1 MRSRLVIGLLAFV
14 VTTTAQAADPA
25 VLEIAVDSPIRT
37 MPRSFWGL
45 NVNYLLDGPREPSS
59 LSDLSRAIREM
70 GVQVLRYPGG
80 EKSDGV
86 WFSSPPYTRA
96 EPTLIPSSEW
106 PSGDRSL
113 VDPVSGAFL
122 RPPLSFDDFMR
133 VSRETGAAAV
143 IVLPYDVAYGPKTKA
158 PRPGLAELLAHA
170 RAWAAYAKRHRFPV
184 KAWALGNES
193 YLRLSYNGAA
203 AAADYARDLRAFAKA
218 IRSVDP
224 DARIAANGPENAS
237 TVGSVDK
244 AAGRRG
250 AWWKTVLN
258 SAGDVIDFV
267 DIHSYPVYG
276 WGSFDAYAKRPITLR
291 AELAS
296 VRQALR
302 RWARPADAA
311 RIRILLSEVNSA
323 DWSGHPRNTGWS
335 HRSSFGHGLVLAE
348 ILAIAAC
355 EPLLESAIVWNT
367 RWLHNAGSPQLWD
380 AIGTRNTLLPTGHA
394 LRLVSRLLR
403 GTLFPVRN
411 TPQGVFALAA
421 REGTTTRLLL
431 INRTRSP
438 VRIALGGSVRGSA
451 RRVAVWTA
459 GWDGI
464 GGKGRLN
471 EKVGEEAETRQ
482 FVLPGRSATGI
493 ESTSAR

>member
-1 MRSRLVIGLLAFV
+1 MRVRLIGLLALAI
-14 VTTTAQAADPA
+14 TSSAHAAEPA
-25 VLEIAVDSPIRT
+25 VLEIALDSPIRM
-37 MPRSFWGL
+37 MPRNFWGL

-59 LSDLSRAIREM
+59 LSDLTRAIREM

-86 WFSSPPYTRA
+86 WFSTPPYTRA
-96 EPTLIPSSEW
+96 EPRLIPSSNW

-113 VDPVSGAFL
+113 VDPVSGAL
-122 RPPLSFDDFMR
+122 RHPPLNFDDFMR
-133 VSRETGAAAV
+133 LCHETGAAAI
-143 IVLPYDVAYGPKTKA
+143 IVLPYDAAYGPKTKA
-158 PRPGLAELLAHA
+158 PRPEITELLAHA

-203 AAADYARDLRAFAKA
+203 AAADYARDLRAFARA

-244 AAGRRG
+244 AAGRRV
-250 AWWKTVLN
+250 AWWRTVLS

-276 WGSFDAYAKRPITLR
+276 WGTFDSYGKRPITLPG
-291 AELAS
+291 EVAS

-302 RWARPADAA
+302 QWARPADAA
-311 RIRILLSEVNSA
+311 RIRILLTEVNSA

-348 ILAIAAC
+348 ILALAAR
-355 EPLLESAIVWNT
+355 EPLLDSAIVWNT
-367 RWLHNAGSPQLWD
+367 RWLHNARSPQLWD
-380 AIGTRNTLLPTGHA
+380 AIGPRGSLLPTGNA

-421 REGTTTRLLL
+421 REGDTTRLLL

-438 VRIALGGSVRGSA
+438 IRIALGNSFGSPA

-459 GWDGI
+459 DLGGI
-464 GGKGRLN
+464 GGKGRLI
-471 EKVGEEAETRQ
+471 EEERAAPDTQ
-482 FVLPGRSATGI
+482 GFLLPGRSATGI
-493 ESTSAR
+493 ESFSAR